1 MLNLL
6 SRVLHMLKH
15 ILLIASAGF
24 IAGWAMVKVGL
35 ATIPLLA
42 GGLVAGA
49 LVALYLGLTFLV
61 WLTRSRM
68 ECLHEDDDDGCHNDS
83 LFGFDS
89 RGDLRID
96 SDYPSRR

>member
-1 MLNLL
+1 
-6 SRVLHMLKH
+6 MLKH

-42 GGLVAGA
+42 GGLVAGT
-49 LVALYLGLTFLV
+49 LVALYLGLTFIV
-61 WLTRSRM
+61 WLTRFRM
-68 ECLHEDDDDGCHNDS
+68 ECLHEDDDDCHNDS

>member
-1 MLNLL
+1 ML
-6 SRVLHMLKH
+6 RH
-15 ILLIASAGF
+15 ILLISSAGF

-49 LVALYLGLTFLV
+49 LVALYLSLTFIV
-61 WLTRSRM
+61 WLTRSAR
-68 ECLHEDDDDGCHNDS
+68 ECHHESDDDYHGDT

-89 RGDLRID
+89 RGDLRIN
-96 SDYPSRR
+96 SDYPSRH